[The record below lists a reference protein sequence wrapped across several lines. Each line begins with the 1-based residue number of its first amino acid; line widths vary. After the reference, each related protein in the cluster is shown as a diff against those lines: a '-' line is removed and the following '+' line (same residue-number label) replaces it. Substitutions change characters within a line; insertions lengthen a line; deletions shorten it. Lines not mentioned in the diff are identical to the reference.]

1 MYFEYLCKLRH
12 IIQSKQLVISLIT
25 IIDVHLIQTLLR
37 KMYTKKNFMFKINK
51 M

>member
-12 IIQSKQLVISLIT
+12 IIQSKQLVISFT